1 MTHAQNKKVITR
13 FPPSPTGVFH
23 VGSARTALFNFLFA
37 RKYGGKFILRSE
49 DTDIERS
56 KREYEDNIIEGMKW
70 LSMPYD
76 EFYRQSERTAIYK
89 KHIEAMIA
97 GGYAYISSEQP
108 TDEGKSASVI
118 RFKNPGRKV
127 VFHDEVR
134 GDIEFDTTELGDFV
148 IAKDME
154 HPLYHLAV
162 VVDDFEMG
170 VTHIIRGED
179 GISNTPRQILI
190 QEAIGAPRPVY
201 AHIPLILAPD
211 KSKLS
216 KRHGAVSVMEF
227 RDEGYMP
234 EALNNFLALLGWNP
248 GNDREVFS
256 MDELTDAFSL
266 EHIQK
271 GGAVFNKEKLNWLN
285 KEYIKKLS
293 HDRLLNEIVARLPAH
308 ILSASQYGPE
318 RLSRASRVIVEKIH
332 TFGEVKSMAEAGDLS
347 YFFDAPSPEKNSLCW
362 KGETPDQSLRHLR
375 RVIELLTPVSEWT
388 ETAIKDALWEYA
400 SKEGRGSVLWPT
412 RFALSGK
419 EKSPDPFA
427 LAEILGKQETLARL
441 QTAMSVLDIA

>member
-1 MTHAQNKKVITR
+1 MAYDSSKKVITR

-23 VGSARTALFNFLFA
+23 VGSARTALFNYLFA
-37 RKYGGKFILRSE
+37 RKHGGEFILRSE
-49 DTDIERS
+49 DTDAERS
-56 KREYEDNIIEGMKW
+56 KREYEQNIMDGMAW

-76 EFYRQSERTAIYK
+76 GFYRQSERTAIYK
-89 KHIEAMIA
+89 KHLEAMIEK
-97 GGYAYISSEQP
+97 GYAYVSAEESE
-108 TDEGKSASVI
+108 DEGKSASVI

-127 VFHDEVR
+127 AFHDEIR

-227 RDEGYMP
+227 KEEGYLP
-234 EALNNFLALLGWNP
+234 DALINFLALLGWNP
-248 GNDREVFS
+248 GDDREIFS
-256 MDELTDAFSL
+256 MDELVKAFSL
-266 EHIQK
+266 DHIQK
-271 GGAVFNKEKLNWLN
+271 GGAVFNKEKLNWIN
-285 KEYIKKLS
+285 KEYIKKLPE
-293 HDRLLNEIVARLPAH
+293 DRLLAEIEARLPAH
-308 ILSASQYGPE
+308 ILSAPQYSSE
-318 RLSRASRVIVEKIH
+318 RLARASRVIMEKIH
-332 TFGEVKSMAEAGDLS
+332 TFGEVKAMAEAGDLS
-347 YFFDAPSPEKNSLCW
+347 HFFEAPTLEKNALCW
-362 KGETPDQSLRHLR
+362 KEESPEQALRHMEHVVTLLR
-375 RVIELLTPVSEWT
+375 ALSLWSESSIK
-388 ETAIKDALWEYA
+388 ETIWEYA
-400 SKEGRGSVLWPT
+400 SQEGRGSVLWPM

-419 EKSPDPFA
+419 EKSPDPFT
-427 LAEILGKQETLARL
+427 LADIFGKDETLARL
-441 QTAMSVLDIA
+441 KKAMDILGTA